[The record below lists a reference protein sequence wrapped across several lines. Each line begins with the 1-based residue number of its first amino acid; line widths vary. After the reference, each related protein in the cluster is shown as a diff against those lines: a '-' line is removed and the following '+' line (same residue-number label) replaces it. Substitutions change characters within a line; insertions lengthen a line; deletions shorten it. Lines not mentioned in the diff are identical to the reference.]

1 MCPQN
6 LIFLAAGGC
15 GFIDFEETVKSSK
28 VLQGQENMGFISPHY
43 GCDTINSHVDFEMQ
57 PSAHQNLASNV
68 TQKATIGEFMRA
80 HHTSFTGFAESDRFP
95 KVLQGQEICPLR
107 SLSGK
112 ANFNLGDW
120 ESNLGCTS
128 FNIYQAPKSNSFSLG
143 SESLLN
149 MYFPYG
155 DIHKAGQGPM
165 MCSNT
170 SNLPRENIKVNPYS
184 IQMGV
189 ARNEVPRPNKRSE
202 HKPQE
207 STSALPTL
215 VSNVKNPK
223 DVNTDGTASGCKLF
237 GFSLLGENPNPS
249 QSSSKRSCT
258 KVS

>member
-1 MCPQN
+1 M
-6 LIFLAAGGC
+6 
-15 GFIDFEETVKSSK
+15 DFEETVKSSK

-43 GCDTINSHVDFEMQ
+43 GCDTINSPVDFEMQ

-68 TQKATIGEFMRA
+68 TQKATISEFMRA

-107 SLSGK
+107 SLTGK

-128 FNIYQAPKSNSFSLG
+128 FNIYQAPKPNSFSLS

-165 MCSNT
+165 MCSTT

-184 IQMGV
+184 IQMGI
-189 ARNEVPRPNKRSE
+189 ARNEVPRPNKPSE

-223 DVNTDGTASGCKLF
+223 EVNTDGTASGCKLF
-237 GFSLLGENPNPS
+237 GFSLSGENPTPS